1 MLSDKHKRPR
11 PISGSNTS
19 EPPPPSST
27 SSSHQVIQP
36 LRDLARNFD
45 IDIEPYLQEYL
56 HYESSLNQ
64 DYDDDDNGN
73 NNTDNDDNG
82 NNDNDN
88 NDNDNNNN
96 DNNDNDNNKN
106 YADHT
111 TMISHAHSI
120 HLLHAEISA
129 IVPRPRCK
137 LHQHARLTWLT
148 GGSCIHPVCGFTTH
162 SKYYESDVRL
172 CVRSGVAISHFHTTL
187 RGIPQGN
194 PPQGPESR
202 LLRHLREGAPQHH
215 QGIKNT
221 SCFNDISLS
230 LYTMITNFIIYCCY
244 ICLQ

>member
-1 MLSDKHKRPR
+1 
-11 PISGSNTS
+11 
-19 EPPPPSST
+19 
-27 SSSHQVIQP
+27 
-36 LRDLARNFD
+36 
-45 IDIEPYLQEYL
+45 
-56 HYESSLNQ
+56 
-64 DYDDDDNGN
+64 
-73 NNTDNDDNG
+73 
-82 NNDNDN
+82 
-88 NDNDNNNN
+88 
-96 DNNDNDNNKN
+96 
-106 YADHT
+106 
-111 TMISHAHSI
+111 MISHAHSI

-194 PPQGPESR
+194 PPRGPESR

-244 ICLQ
+244 IWLQSTVWPIVYMLYTMDGWLRWMDDDDVDFLTNVAVASHCQEGKSKD